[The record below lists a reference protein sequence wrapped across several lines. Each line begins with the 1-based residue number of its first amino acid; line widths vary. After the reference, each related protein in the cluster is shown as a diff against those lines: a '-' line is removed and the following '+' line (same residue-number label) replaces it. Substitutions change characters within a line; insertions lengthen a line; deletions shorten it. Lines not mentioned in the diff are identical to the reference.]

1 MESCGSFP
9 SLVLVICFSVN
20 ILVYTLRNM
29 FIGKLL
35 RNGNNIFEKGLFP
48 WACYE
53 MRTCRGNVFFLYLHI
68 GYNLCDNESRLV
80 PCSIIQQY
88 KYEYVMEPV
97 YK

>member
-35 RNGNNIFEKGLFP
+35 RTMVNPALMTMHQIKYTIFTK
-48 WACYE
+48 
-53 MRTCRGNVFFLYLHI
+53 NKI
-68 GYNLCDNESRLV
+68 GFVNM
-80 PCSIIQQY
+80 CS
-88 KYEYVMEPV
+88 
-97 YK
+97 

>member
-35 RNGNNIFEKGLFP
+35 RNGNNIFE
-48 WACYE
+48 
-53 MRTCRGNVFFLYLHI
+53 N
-68 GYNLCDNESRLV
+68 
-80 PCSIIQQY
+80 
-88 KYEYVMEPV
+88 
-97 YK
+97 